1 MPEGQMPDAVDVKSL
16 VGKFAPPEENFDLVV
31 VGAGPA
37 GLAAAITAA
46 KAGLSVKLVDEN
58 PVSGGLIG
66 MDIPLFYGGRASA
79 AVQEKERMV
88 ERIFAASPGLE
99 EAFELGVD
107 VALGTY
113 AWGAWAVQPGL
124 ATLPGDVIGLADE
137 ERAWLTGFSHLIVA
151 AGARDLVYFF
161 DGADQPGVMGGLA
174 LHALLTRYEAFD
186 GERVVIAGSDDFALS
201 LAALLLERG
210 IAVTGLVEVAGQ
222 PLGDAE
228 SIAALKA
235 LGVPVYTGH
244 VIKAAGRGAFGVEGV
259 SLAPVAGGPE
269 VQLAADTICLAIGRI
284 PAIELLESAGVA
296 TAMVGGRGGYV
307 PVSGDG
313 ISTSHPAIFMAGDCA
328 GLEAGPESR
337 LAGEVQ
343 AAASGEAAAR
353 AVLRSLGRE
362 GGETPPPRAEAG
374 PDLVA
379 HRQRWMAALVET
391 GGCNVLAC
399 QCEEVSRADLLA
411 VRAPAYLGAPSPQA
425 LKRNLHTLAADG
437 PLNHDQMK
445 RLTRVSMGACQARR
459 CREQVSM
466 LMALGASI
474 PVEKVPLAGYRAPV
488 RPLPLAV
495 LAALEEPAV
504 MRAEWD
510 VWFGI
515 PTQWVPYRAIGT
527 EREAEIIRFAKHM

>member
-1 MPEGQMPDAVDVKSL
+1 MPEGQMQPQDGVDVKSL
-16 VGKFAPPEENFDLVV
+16 VGKFAPPEESFDLVV

-79 AVQEKERMV
+79 AVQEKDRMV

-113 AWGAWAVQPGL
+113 AWGAWALQPGL
-124 ATLPGDVIGLADE
+124 ATLPGNVIGLADE
-137 ERAWLTGFSHLIVA
+137 ERAWLTGFSRLIVA

-161 DGADQPGVMGGLA
+161 EDADQPGVMGGLA
-174 LHALLTRYEAFD
+174 LHALLTRYEAFA

-210 IAVTGLVEVAGQ
+210 ITVAGMVEVAGQ
-222 PLGDAE
+222 PLGDTE
-228 SIAALKA
+228 SIASLKA

-259 SLAPVAGGPE
+259 TLAPVAGGPE
-269 VQLAADTICLAIGRI
+269 VQLAADTLCLAVGRI
-284 PAIELLESAGVA
+284 PAIELLESSGVT

-313 ISTSHPAIFMAGDCA
+313 ISTSHPAVFMAGDCA
-328 GLEAGPESR
+328 GLGAGPV
-337 LAGEVQ
+337 GEEQ

-353 AVLRSLGRE
+353 AVLHSLGRE
-362 GGETPPPRAEAG
+362 GGAVPPPRAGAG
-374 PDLVA
+374 PDLIA

-411 VRAPAYLGAPSPQA
+411 VRAPSYLGAPSPQA
-425 LKRNLHTLAADG
+425 QKRNLHTLAADG

-495 LAALEEPAV
+495 LAALEEPAA

-515 PTQWVPYRAIGT
+515 PTQWVPYHAIGT